1 MNIPNLISLL
11 RMGLIPLFVI
21 AVLQGEPRRALF
33 IFIIAGLTDALDGFL
48 ARVLHQMSVLGTYLD
63 PIADK
68 LLLTTA
74 FLILAIPGAHPG
86 LLIPMWV
93 TVLVI
98 ARDVL
103 ILVVALVLYLA
114 VGVSRF
120 LPTWLSKVNTAV
132 QIVAVVLVL
141 ATGFEPGLEP
151 LALFA
156 IYAVAGLT
164 LLSGLDY
171 IYRASR
177 TKVEEEGATA

>member
-21 AVLQGEPRRALF
+21 AVLQGEPRRALV
-33 IFIIAGLTDALDGFL
+33 IFAVAGATDALDGFL
-48 ARVLHQMSVLGTYLD
+48 ARVLRQMSVLGTYLD

-74 FLILAIPGAHPG
+74 FVILAIPGAHPG
-86 LLIPMWV
+86 LTIPMWV

-114 VGVSRF
+114 MGMSRF
-120 LPTWLSKVNTAV
+120 LPTPLSKVNTAL

-141 ATGFEPGLEP
+141 TTGFVPRLEGVT
-151 LALFA
+151 LFA
-156 IYAVAGLT
+156 IYAVAALT

-177 TKVEEEGATA
+177 MKEENDRAAA